1 MDATVRLID
10 DRIASGEERGDVLSD
25 LVRARHPDGKALSR
39 DEIVGEIIQ
48 MLYAGHLTIPTVL
61 MNFWRDIVANGL
73 VARIA
78 AEAENLGATGASD
91 STALSRSYCLAALKE
106 SMRLHPP
113 APIIYREVETTF
125 ELGGFECVRDTAI
138 WVSPQLLHN
147 DARYFSRPHQ
157 FLPERFM
164 EERPS
169 GTSGLS
175 YLPFGAGR
183 RVCIGNKLA
192 LQQMSVTALIMA
204 QRSSVSSIL
213 NGS

>member
-1 MDATVRLID
+1 
-10 DRIASGEERGDVLSD
+10 
-25 LVRARHPDGKALSR
+25 
-39 DEIVGEIIQ
+39 
-48 MLYAGHLTIPTVL
+48 L

-78 AEAENLGATGASD
+78 AEAEHLCATGAPD
-91 STALSRSYCLAALKE
+91 SAALSRSYCLAALKE

-113 APIIYREVETTF
+113 APIIYREVETAF
-125 ELGGFECVRDTAI
+125 ELGGFECARDTAI

-164 EERPS
+164 EERS
-169 GTSGLS
+169 SHTSGLS

-183 RVCIGNKLA
+183 RACIGNNLA
-192 LQQMSVTALIMA
+192 LQQMSVTALLMA
-204 QRSSVSSIL
+204 QRSSVSSIFD
-213 NGS
+213 GS